1 MATTK
6 MSVVRPTTGDTMLN
20 HTLDQISEL
29 RLLGFKAALIEQM
42 EQPGQY
48 SELAF
53 EERLS
58 LLIDQE
64 VQDRKNRKI
73 IRLLRNAK
81 LKYKS
86 AYLTDIDY
94 HSARGL
100 KKSIITSLSQKQWID
115 SYQNL
120 IITGPTG
127 TGKTWLANALTNH
140 FITSGYSALYLRIAQ
155 LINEVALVRA
165 EGTYI
170 KWLKKISRFQLLVL
184 DDLGLSA
191 LTTQQAQELLE
202 VVEERNGTG
211 SIIVTSQLP
220 VKEWYSYFKNPT
232 LADAIMDRLIHNS
245 YRINLKGESMRK
257 TKNSV
262 NHSYTSE

>member
-1 MATTK
+1 MNWPVDDRAPW
-6 MSVVRPTTGDTMLN
+6 VDANNDDIYNPPDGDHPDIIGDMFHWYVMN
-20 HTLDQISEL
+20 DA
-29 RLLGFKAALIEQM
+29 GAA
-42 EQPGQY
+42 PH
-48 SELAF
+48 A
-53 EERLS
+53 S
-58 LLIDQE
+58 LFGTAPMNLE

-81 LKYKS
+81 LKYKT

-115 SYQNL
+115 NYQNL

-140 FITSGYSALYLRIAQ
+140 FITSGYPALYLRIAQ
-155 LINEVALVRA
+155 LINEVALVRV

-184 DDLGLSA
+184 DDLGLTA

-202 VVEERNGTG
+202 VIEERSGTG

>member
-1 MATTK
+1 MAATK
-6 MSVVRPTTGDTMLN
+6 MFVVRLTTGDPMLN

-42 EQPGQY
+42 EQPGHY
-48 SELAF
+48 SERAF

-58 LLIDQE
+58 LLIDKE

-73 IRLLRNAK
+73 IRLLKNAK
-81 LKYKS
+81 LKYKT
-86 AYLTDIDY
+86 AYLTEIDY

-100 KKSIITSLSQKQWID
+100 ERGLITTLSQKQWID
-115 SYQNL
+115 RFQNV

-127 TGKTWLANALTNH
+127 TGKTWLANALCNH
-140 FITSGYSALYLRIAQ
+140 FLTSGYSVLYLRIAQ

-165 EGTYI
+165 EGAYLQ
-170 KWLKKISRFQLLVL
+170 WLKKISRFQLLVL
-184 DDLGLSA
+184 DDLGLTA

-202 VVEERNGTG
+202 VVEERTNTA
-211 SIIVTSQLP
+211 STIVTSQLP

-245 YRINLKGESMRK
+245 YRVNLKGESMRK
-257 TKNSV
+257 VKNTV
-262 NHSYTSE
+262 DHSYTSV

>member
-1 MATTK
+1 
-6 MSVVRPTTGDTMLN
+6 MLN
-20 HTLDQISEL
+20 HTLDQITEL
-29 RLLGFKAALIEQM
+29 RLLGFKAALIEQI

-58 LLIDQE
+58 FLIDRE
-64 VQDRKNRKI
+64 IQDRKNRKI
-73 IRLLRNAK
+73 VRLLRNAR
-81 LKYKS
+81 LKYKT
-86 AYLTDIDY
+86 AYLADIDY

-100 KKSIITSLSQKQWID
+100 KKGLITSLSQSQWID
-115 SYQNL
+115 NYQNL

-127 TGKTWLANALTNH
+127 TGKTWLANAISNH
-140 FITSGYSALYLRIAQ
+140 FIASGYSVLYLRIAQ
-155 LINEVALVRA
+155 LITEVTLVRA

-170 KWLKKISRFQLLVL
+170 KWLQKISRFQLLIL
-184 DDLGLSA
+184 DDLGLTS

-220 VKEWYSYFKNPT
+220 IKEWYSYFKNPT

-257 TKNSV
+257 LKNSV
-262 NHSYTSE
+262 SHSYTSE